1 MKKIAFLILCVVIVI
16 IIDGSMTYD
25 IFNTHPETL
34 TGWLLAAIVVILV
47 VVIWVADTSKKNDNQ
62 NN

>member
-1 MKKIAFLILCVVIVI
+1 
-16 IIDGSMTYD
+16 MTYE

-34 TGWLLAAIVVILV
+34 TGWLMVAITVILV

-62 NN
+62 DN